1 MSLIQRLHW
10 VLLIVRLITVFGA
23 IADSHRQRLGPE
35 IRFQDIVD
43 DAVQILD
50 RAAMLR
56 DMAKRFVAR
65 HFGIAR
71 APERFRFW
79 VQPDHRFRPIMDN
92 PHEIGARV
100 GIVRSSIAQN
110 NYRGSPINSVQV
122 VLRKVFQ

>member
-1 MSLIQRLHW
+1 MSLIQRLQW
-10 VLLIVRLITVFGA
+10 VLLIARLITVLGA
-23 IADSHRQRLGPE
+23 ISGSHRQRLGPE

-65 HFGIAR
+65 HFGIAC

-79 VQPDHRFRPIMDN
+79 VQPDH
-92 PHEIGARV
+92 
-100 GIVRSSIAQN
+100 
-110 NYRGSPINSVQV
+110 
-122 VLRKVFQ
+122 